1 METVNQD
8 QEIRATE
15 ETGKTFTQEEL
26 NAIVQDRLTRDRQ
39 KYADYDEL
47 KEKAGKFD
55 QLEEASKSEL
65 QKMTEKADALQTELD
80 KLKSEN
86 LVREARQ
93 KVAAE
98 TGVPANLLT
107 GSSEE
112 ECRAQA
118 EAIAAY
124 AKPSSYPQVRDG
136 GEPPK
141 RGGTSTRDQFA
152 DWLDQSLTR

>member
-8 QEIRATE
+8 QTQATE
-15 ETGKTFTQEEL
+15 TTGKTFTQEEV
-26 NAIVQDRLTRDRQ
+26 NAIIQDRLTRDRQ

-65 QKMTEKADALQTELD
+65 QKMTEKADALQAALD

-112 ECRAQA
+112 ECRTQA

>member
-1 METVNQD
+1 METVNQEN
-8 QEIRATE
+8 QATE
-15 ETGKTFTQEEL
+15 ETTGKTFTQEEL

-98 TGVPANLLT
+98 TGVPVTLLT
-107 GSSEE
+107 GSTEE
-112 ECRAQA
+112 ECKAQA
-118 EAIAAY
+118 EAINAY
-124 AKPSSYPQVRDG
+124 ARPASYPRVKDG
-136 GEPPK
+136 GEPLK
-141 RGGTSTRDQFA
+141 RGETSTRDQFA
-152 DWLDQSLTR
+152 DWLDQSLSK